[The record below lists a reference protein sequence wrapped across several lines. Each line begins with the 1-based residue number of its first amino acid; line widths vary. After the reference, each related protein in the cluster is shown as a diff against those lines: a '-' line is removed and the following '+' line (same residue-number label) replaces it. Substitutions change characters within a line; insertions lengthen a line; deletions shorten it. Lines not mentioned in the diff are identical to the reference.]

1 MNDHL
6 ESTAQTDEA
15 GHVVFHTAAESGHD
29 PTAGHQL
36 RVDKRASDAQHRQ
49 LQPLD
54 RLAKVYVEP
63 TNHCNLECRTCI
75 RHGWDEPLGQMNEAT
90 FARIMDG
97 LRAFSPPPTV
107 FFGGFGEPLAHQGIV
122 GMVAQAKALGG
133 PVELIT
139 NGTLLT
145 RDVSEQLIAARLD
158 LLWVS
163 LDGATPE
170 SYTDVRLGAAL
181 PQVLAN
187 LAAFRDAQAAVP
199 NRTAPQIGIAFVM
212 MKRNLGDL
220 PAVLRLGERLGA
232 SRFVVSNVLPF
243 TKAMC
248 EEALYP
254 RVLTR
259 RLYSSSDPPLNVS
272 ALDGDQITFE
282 SRRDVM
288 RGGLRIS
295 LAGRDLADARDCCPF
310 IERGAM
316 AIAWDGSVSPCLP
329 LLHSHVSYLGGQ
341 DRISRRY
348 VVGQVTE
355 RDLRDLWTAPE
366 YVAFRRRVQGFE
378 FSPCTG
384 CGGCNLS
391 EANQEDCYDNP
402 FPTCGGC
409 LWAQGMIHC
418 P

>member
-1 MNDHL
+1 
-6 ESTAQTDEA
+6 
-15 GHVVFHTAAESGHD
+15 
-29 PTAGHQL
+29 
-36 RVDKRASDAQHRQ
+36 
-49 LQPLD
+49 
-54 RLAKVYVEP
+54 LAKVYVEP
-63 TNHCNLECRTCI
+63 TNRCNLECRTCI
-75 RHGWDEPLGQMNEAT
+75 RHGWDEPLGQMIETT
-90 FARIMDG
+90 FAQIMAG
-97 LRAFSPPPTV
+97 LRAFSPPPAA
-107 FFGGFGEPLAHQGIV
+107 FFGGFGEPLAHPGITE
-122 GMVAQAKALGG
+122 MVAQAKALGG

-145 RDVSEQLIAARLD
+145 QDLSQRLIAAGLD

-187 LAAFRDAQAAVP
+187 LAAFRDARGSASDRAV
-199 NRTAPQIGIAFVM
+199 PQIGIAFVM
-212 MKRNLGDL
+212 MKRNVADL

-232 SRFVVSNVLPF
+232 TRFVVSNLLPY

-248 EEALYP
+248 AEALYP
-254 RVLTR
+254 RVLTSRLYGSSER
-259 RLYSSSDPPLNVS
+259 RLELP
-272 ALDGDQITFE
+272 ALDSNQITYQTW
-282 SRRDVM
+282 RDVM

-295 LAGRDLADARDCCPF
+295 LAGGDLADARNRCPF
-310 IERGAM
+310 VERGVT

-341 DRISRRY
+341 DRVSRRY
-348 VVGQVTE
+348 VVGRVTE
-355 RDLRDLWTAPE
+355 RGLRDVWTAPD
-366 YVAFRRRVQGFE
+366 YVAFRQRVQGFA
-378 FSPCTG
+378 FSPCTA

-391 EANQEDCYDNP
+391 ETNHEDCYDNP

>member
-1 MNDHL
+1 MTVQND
-6 ESTAQTDEA
+6 STARPYEEGRVVLHPVAEFRHDQTPDHPFRMDHGA
-15 GHVVFHTAAESGHD
+15 NGA
-29 PTAGHQL
+29 PL
-36 RVDKRASDAQHRQ
+36 RRPADH
-49 LQPLD
+49 
-54 RLAKVYVEP
+54 LAKVYVEP
-63 TNHCNLECRTCI
+63 TNGCNLECRTCI
-75 RHGWDEPLGQMNEAT
+75 RHGWDEPLGQMEWAT

-97 LRAFSPPPTV
+97 LRAFLPPPTI
-107 FFGGFGEPLAHQGIV
+107 FFGGFGEPMAHPKIV
-122 GMVAQAKALGG
+122 EMVAQAKVLGG

-145 RDVSEQLIAARLD
+145 PDASRRLIAAGLD
-158 LLWVS
+158 VLWVS

-187 LAAFRDAQAAVP
+187 LAAFRDARAPGQDRV
-199 NRTAPQIGIAFVM
+199 TPQIGIAFVM
-212 MKRNLGDL
+212 MKRNLPDL
-220 PAVLRLGERLGA
+220 PEVLRLGERLGA
-232 SRFVVSNVLPF
+232 TRFVVSNVLPY

-254 RVLTR
+254 RVLSR
-259 RLYSSSDPPLNVS
+259 RLYSFSDPHLDLS
-272 ALDGDQITFE
+272 TLDGRQITYK

-295 LAGRDLADARDCCPF
+295 LAGSDLADTRNRCPF
-310 IERGAM
+310 IERGVK

-348 VVGQVTE
+348 VVGRVME
-355 RDLRDLWTAPE
+355 HNLRDVWTASE

-378 FSPCTG
+378 FSPCTA

-391 EANQEDCYDNP
+391 ETNQEDCYDNP

>member
-1 MNDHL
+1 
-6 ESTAQTDEA
+6 
-15 GHVVFHTAAESGHD
+15 
-29 PTAGHQL
+29 
-36 RVDKRASDAQHRQ
+36 
-49 LQPLD
+49 
-54 RLAKVYVEP
+54 
-63 TNHCNLECRTCI
+63 
-75 RHGWDEPLGQMNEAT
+75 
-90 FARIMDG
+90 
-97 LRAFSPPPTV
+97 V

-145 RDVSEQLIAARLD
+145 RDVSERLIAAGLD

-187 LAAFRDAQAAVP
+187 LAAFRDARTAAP
-199 NRTAPQIGIAFVM
+199 DRTAPQIGIAFVM
-212 MKRNLGDL
+212 MKRNVADL
-220 PAVLRLGERLGA
+220 PAVLRLGDRLGA
-232 SRFVVSNVLPF
+232 TRFMVSNVLPY

-259 RLYSSSDPPLNVS
+259 RLYSSSDPPLNLS
-272 ALDGDQITFE
+272 ALDGRQITIE

-295 LAGRDLADARDCCPF
+295 LNGGDLTEARNRCPF
-310 IERGAM
+310 VERGAM
-316 AIAWDGSVSPCLP
+316 AIAWDGNVSPCLP

-348 VVGQVTE
+348 VVGQVAE

>member
-1 MNDHL
+1 MHA
-6 ESTAQTDEA
+6 EGEVGCFSVGGTDNGSA
-15 GHVVFHTAAESGHD
+15 WRGQGQADFAS
-29 PTAGHQL
+29 L
-36 RVDKRASDAQHRQ
+36 R
-49 LQPLD
+49 QPLD

-63 TNHCNLECRTCI
+63 TNRCNLECRTCI
-75 RHGWDEPLGQMNEAT
+75 RHGWDEPLGQVNDVT
-90 FARIMDG
+90 FARIRDG

-107 FFGGFGEPLAHQGIV
+107 FFGGFGEPLAHQNIV

-145 RDVSEQLIAARLD
+145 RDVSERLIAAGLD

-187 LAAFRDAQAAVP
+187 LAAFRDARGAGP
-199 NRTAPQIGIAFVM
+199 NRNVPQIGIAFVM
-212 MKRNLGDL
+212 MKRNVADL
-220 PAVLRLGERLGA
+220 PAVLRLGGRLGA
-232 SRFVVSNVLPF
+232 TRFMVSNVLPY

-259 RLYSSSDPPLNVS
+259 RLYSSSDSRLDLS
-272 ALDGDQITFE
+272 ALDGDQITYK

-295 LAGRDLADARDCCPF
+295 LAGGDLAEARNRCPF
-310 IERGAM
+310 VERGAM

-341 DRISRRY
+341 DRLSRRY
-348 VVGQVTE
+348 VVGQVAE

-366 YVAFRRRVQGFE
+366 YVAFRQRVRGFE

>member
-15 GHVVFHTAAESGHD
+15 GRVVFHTAAESGHD

-36 RVDKRASDAQHRQ
+36 CVDETANGAQLR
-49 LQPLD
+49 QPLD
-54 RLAKVYVEP
+54 HLAKVYVEP
-63 TNHCNLECRTCI
+63 TNRCNLECRTCI
-75 RHGWDEPLGQMNEAT
+75 RHGWDEPLGQMEEAT

-97 LRAFSPPPTV
+97 LRTFSPPPTI
-107 FFGGFGEPLAHQGIV
+107 FFGGFGEPLAHPHIV
-122 GMVAQAKALGG
+122 EMVAQAKALGG

-145 RDVSEQLIAARLD
+145 GEVSRRLIAAGLD

-187 LAAFRDAQAAVP
+187 LAAFRDARTAAP
-199 NRTAPQIGIAFVM
+199 DRTAPQIGIAFVM
-212 MKRNLGDL
+212 MKRNVADL
-220 PAVLRLGERLGA
+220 PAVLRLGGRLGA
-232 SRFVVSNVLPF
+232 TRFMVSNVLPY

-259 RLYSSSDPPLNVS
+259 RLYSSSDSRLDLS
-272 ALDGDQITFE
+272 ALDGDQITDK

-295 LAGRDLADARDCCPF
+295 LDGGDLAEARNRCPF
-310 IERGAM
+310 VERGAM

-341 DRISRRY
+341 DRTSQRY
-348 VVGQVTE
+348 VVGRVTE
-355 RDLRDLWTAPE
+355 CGLREVWTAPE
-366 YVAFRRRVQGFE
+366 YVAFRARVRGFD

-391 EANQEDCYDNP
+391 ETNQEDCYDNP

>member
-1 MNDHL
+1 MIRLPVTSFVWMTRANG
-6 ESTAQTDEA
+6 AQ
-15 GHVVFHTAAESGHD
+15 
-29 PTAGHQL
+29 Q
-36 RVDKRASDAQHRQ
+36 R
-49 LQPLD
+49 QPLD
-54 RLAKVYVEP
+54 HLAKVYVEP
-63 TNHCNLECRTCI
+63 TNRCNLECRTCI
-75 RHGWDEPLGQMNEAT
+75 RHGWDEPFGQMDEAT

-107 FFGGFGEPLAHQGIV
+107 FFGGFGEPLAHPNIV
-122 GMVAQAKALGG
+122 EMVAQAKALGAS
-133 PVELIT
+133 VELIT

-145 RDVSEQLIAARLD
+145 GEVSRRLIAAGLD

-187 LAAFRDAQAAVP
+187 LAAFRDARAAAP
-199 NRTAPQIGIAFVM
+199 DRTAPQIGIAFVM
-212 MKRNLGDL
+212 MKRNVADL
-220 PAVLRLGERLGA
+220 PAVLRLGGRLGA
-232 SRFVVSNVLPF
+232 TRFMVSNVLPY

-259 RLYSSSDPPLNVS
+259 RLYSSSDSRLDLS
-272 ALDGDQITFE
+272 ALDGDQITYK

-295 LAGRDLADARDCCPF
+295 LAGGDLAEARNRCPF
-310 IERGAM
+310 VERGAM

-341 DRISRRY
+341 DRTSRRY

-355 RDLRDLWTAPE
+355 CGSA
-366 YVAFRRRVQGFE
+366 RRVDGAGVRGVSVQRVRGFD

-391 EANQEDCYDNP
+391 ETNQEDCYDNP

>member
-1 MNDHL
+1 
-6 ESTAQTDEA
+6 
-15 GHVVFHTAAESGHD
+15 
-29 PTAGHQL
+29 
-36 RVDKRASDAQHRQ
+36 
-49 LQPLD
+49 LD

-63 TNHCNLECRTCI
+63 TNKCNLECRTCI
-75 RHGWDEPLGQMNEAT
+75 RHGWDEPLGQMDEAT
-90 FARIMDG
+90 FAWIMEG

-107 FFGGFGEPLAHQGIV
+107 FFGGFGEPLAHPGIV
-122 GMVAQAKALGG
+122 EMVAQAKALGG

-145 RDVSEQLIAARLD
+145 QDVSRRLISAGLD

-187 LAAFRDAQAAVP
+187 LAAFRDARASVP
-199 NRTAPQIGIAFVM
+199 ERPSPQIGIAFVM
-212 MKRNLGDL
+212 MKRNVADL
-220 PAVLRLGERLGA
+220 PAVLRLGDRLGA
-232 SRFVVSNVLPF
+232 TRFMVSNVLPY

-248 EEALYP
+248 DEALYP
-254 RVLTR
+254 RVLTH
-259 RLYSSSDPPLNVS
+259 RLYAPADPRLELC
-272 ALDGDQITFE
+272 ALGGDQITQY
-282 SRRDVM
+282 SWRDVM

-295 LAGRDLADARDCCPF
+295 LDGGDLEEARNRCPF
-310 IERGAM
+310 VERGAM
-316 AIAWDGSVSPCLP
+316 AIAWDGNVSPCLP

-341 DRISRRY
+341 DRTSRRY
-348 VVGQVTE
+348 VVGRVTE
-355 RDLRDLWTAPE
+355 CGLREVWTTPE
-366 YVAFRRRVQGFE
+366 YVAFRARVREFD

-391 EANQEDCYDNP
+391 ETNQEDCYDNP